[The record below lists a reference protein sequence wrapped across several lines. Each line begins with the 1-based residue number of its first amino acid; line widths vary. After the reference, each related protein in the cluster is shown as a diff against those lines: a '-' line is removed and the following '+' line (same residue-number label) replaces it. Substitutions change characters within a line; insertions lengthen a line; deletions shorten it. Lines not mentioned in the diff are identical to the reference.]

1 MPYLSFLFIC
11 TVWGASFI
19 LMDRASQA
27 LGPVTIATC
36 RLLGG
41 ALVLGI
47 YWLFHRQSLKLS
59 LATWGHVL
67 LVAVLANSFPFVIQ
81 PYVMT
86 EAGEHGYFGMM
97 VALVPLA
104 TIMASIPML
113 GIWPSR
119 RQLVGVLGGILCL
132 AAAVYDGSSN
142 RGISSGLLALAISVP
157 LSYAIGNTYIK
168 WKLDHLSPL
177 VLTINFLALGGLL
190 LLPLQFS
197 TPALTALHLEGP
209 IEPHDWSLAIA
220 SVAFLSVVGTGITIL
235 LFIQLVKH
243 QGPLFAGMVT
253 YVVPVLAL
261 LWGQFDSERL
271 TGTQLVAIGGVL
283 VMVGFV
289 QWGAAEPI
297 RPTLEPVPD

>member
-11 TVWGASFI
+11 AVWGASFI
-19 LMDRASQA
+19 LMERASHA
-27 LGPVTIATC
+27 LGPVAIATS

-41 ALVLGI
+41 ALVLAV
-47 YWLFHRQSLKLS
+47 YRWFNPQRMKLS
-59 LATWGHVL
+59 LAAWGHIL
-67 LVAVLANSFPFVIQ
+67 LVALLANALPFVIQ

-86 EAGEHGYFGMM
+86 QAGEHGYFGMM

-104 TIMASIPML
+104 TMMASIPML

-119 RQLVGVLGGILCL
+119 RQLFGVLGGIACL
-132 AAAVYDGSSN
+132 AAAVYDVSN
-142 RGISSGLLALAISVP
+142 RGIPPGLLALALSVP

-168 WKLDHLSPL
+168 WKLDHMPPL
-177 VLTINFLALGGLL
+177 VLTINFLAVGGLL

-197 TPALTALHLEGP
+197 PTALAAMHLEGP
-209 IEPHDWSLAIA
+209 ALPHDWTLAIA
-220 SVAFLSVVGTGITIL
+220 SVAFLSVVGTGIAIL

-261 LWGQFDSERL
+261 FWGQYDNERL
-271 TGTQLVAIGGVL
+271 TGTQLLAIGGVL
-283 VMVGFV
+283 AMVAFV

-297 RPTLEPVPD
+297 PSTLEPLPD